1 MIAYTATGQRTG
13 LSTPRRH
20 RGRRVRGEGPEVN
33 FGKIQARGQFLRGWG
48 TGEAALVLH
57 ARPAGAVLDGPLMK
71 GREGYTATLLSSTAG
86 DPNFA
91 RGRAPIRPLVTPSPS
106 SRPRTRNATLRPM
119 TAPHTGTSPL
129 VSVDP
134 ATGDAVG
141 SLPTTSIDAIPR
153 LVFQAREAQR
163 GWGALTHA
171 QRAEV
176 LRPAAARLKSEAK
189 RLGELASREMGKP
202 VAEAIGEAN
211 YCADSCSGELDEIVA
226 ALADVVR
233 EDKNASSI
241 LRHAPLGVCAAITPW
256 NFPILMPHQSVLPAL
271 VAGNSVLLKPSE
283 ETTLVACEYAKI
295 LNEFLPTGVL
305 TPVFGDG
312 AQGRALVLADVNLI
326 VFTGSRE
333 TGKRI
338 LADAGP
344 GLKRV
349 ILELGGKDP
358 LVVLD
363 DADLELAA
371 AFAVRNS
378 FRNAGQVCVS
388 TERIYVDAQIRE
400 EFLRKMVARTN
411 ALKQGDPREPGV
423 NVGPMVNARQKAK
436 VVAQIDAAVA
446 AGATL
451 VVGGEPRDGNFVAPT
466 ILADV
471 DHSMEVMR
479 EETFG
484 PVACVQAFTTVDE
497 AVRLANDT
505 PFGLGAAV
513 FGRDVA
519 RASDVAA
526 RIEAGMVGINQ
537 GCGGAD
543 GCPWV
548 GAKES
553 GYGFHSGPEG
563 HRQFAQV
570 RVITAAKRG
579 A

>member
-1 MIAYTATGQRTG
+1 MSNAASTTDRLESIDPFNGQ
-13 LSTPRRH
+13 
-20 RGRRVRGEGPEVN
+20 V
-33 FGKIQARGQFLRGWG
+33 
-48 TGEAALVLH
+48 
-57 ARPAGAVLDGPLMK
+57 
-71 GREGYTATLLSSTAG
+71 
-86 DPNFA
+86 
-91 RGRAPIRPLVTPSPS
+91 
-106 SRPRTRNATLRPM
+106 
-119 TAPHTGTSPL
+119 
-129 VSVDP
+129 
-134 ATGDAVG
+134 VG
-141 SLPTTSIDAIPR
+141 SLDRTPTDLIPK
-153 LVFQAREAQR
+153 LVFAAHQAQR
-163 GWGALTHA
+163 GWGALSHA

-176 LRPAAARLKSEAK
+176 LRPAAARLKAEAK
-189 RLGELASREMGKP
+189 RLGEIASREMGKP
-202 VAEAIGEAN
+202 LPEAIGEAN
-211 YCADSCSGELDEIVA
+211 FCADGFAGELDEIVA
-226 ALADVVR
+226 ALSDITR
-233 EDKNASSI
+233 EDKRVVST

-271 VAGNSVLLKPSE
+271 VAGNAVLLKPSE
-283 ETTLVACEYAKI
+283 ETPLVACEYARI
-295 LNEFLPTGVL
+295 LNEFLPAGVL

-363 DADLELAA
+363 DADLDAAA

-388 TERIYVDAQIRE
+388 TERIYVDAAIRD
-400 EFLRKMVARTN
+400 EFLRKMREKTL
-411 ALKQGDPREPGV
+411 ALKQGDPRSEGV

-436 VVAQIDAAVA
+436 VLSQIDQAIS
-446 AGATL
+446 AGATVL
-451 VVGGEPRDGNFVAPT
+451 AGGEPREGNFVAPT
-466 ILADV
+466 ILADCTHAM
-471 DHSMEVMR
+471 DIMR

-484 PVACVQAFTTVDE
+484 PVACVQSFRTVDE
-497 AVRLANDT
+497 AIRLANDSL
-505 PFGLGAAV
+505 FGLGAAV

-519 RASDVAA
+519 RAGDVAS
-526 RIEAGMVGINQ
+526 RIDAGMVGINQ

-570 RVITAAKRG
+570 RVLSRAK
-579 A
+579 

>member
-1 MIAYTATGQRTG
+1 M
-13 LSTPRRH
+13 
-20 RGRRVRGEGPEVN
+20 
-33 FGKIQARGQFLRGWG
+33 
-48 TGEAALVLH
+48 
-57 ARPAGAVLDGPLMK
+57 
-71 GREGYTATLLSSTAG
+71 
-86 DPNFA
+86 
-91 RGRAPIRPLVTPSPS
+91 
-106 SRPRTRNATLRPM
+106 
-119 TAPHTGTSPL
+119 
-129 VSVDP
+129 DP
-134 ATGDAVG
+134 ANGDVVG
-141 SLPTTSIDAIPR
+141 SVELTAIDAIPR

-163 GWGALTHA
+163 GWGALTHQ
-171 QRAEV
+171 QRADV
-176 LRPAAARLKSEAK
+176 LRPAAARLKEEAR
-189 RLGELASREMGKP
+189 RLGDLASREMGKP
-202 VAEAIGEAN
+202 LAEAIGEAK
-211 YCADSCSGELDEIVA
+211 YCADGFEEELDGIVT
-226 ALADVVR
+226 ALTDVVR
-233 EDKNASSI
+233 EDKRVHSV
-241 LRHAPLGVCAAITPW
+241 LRHAALGVCAAITPW

-271 VAGNSVLLKPSE
+271 VAGNTVLLKPSE
-283 ETTLVACEYAKI
+283 ETTLVACEYARI
-295 LNEFLPTGVL
+295 LNEFLPAGVL

-312 AQGRALVLADVNLI
+312 RQGRALVLADINLV

-363 DADLELAA
+363 DADLDLAA

-388 TERIYVDAQIRE
+388 TERIYVDASIRE
-400 EFLRKMVARTN
+400 EFLRKMVERTA
-411 ALKQGDPREPGV
+411 ALRQGDPRGEGTT
-423 NVGPMVNARQKAK
+423 VGPMVNARQKAK
-436 VVAQIDAAVA
+436 VVAQIDAAIA

-451 VVGGEPRDGNFVAPT
+451 LIGGEPREGNFVAPT

-471 DHSMEVMR
+471 DHAMEIMR

-484 PVACVQAFTTVDE
+484 PVACVQGFTTLDE

-513 FGRDVA
+513 FGRDEA
-519 RASDVAA
+519 RAHTVAG
-526 RIEAGMVGINQ
+526 RIDAGMVGVNQ

-570 RVITAAKRG
+570 RVISRLK
-579 A
+579 

>member
-1 MIAYTATGQRTG
+1 MTH
-13 LSTPRRH
+13 S
-20 RGRRVRGEGPEVN
+20 
-33 FGKIQARGQFLRGWG
+33 
-48 TGEAALVLH
+48 
-57 ARPAGAVLDGPLMK
+57 
-71 GREGYTATLLSSTAG
+71 
-86 DPNFA
+86 
-91 RGRAPIRPLVTPSPS
+91 APVTPQLASI
-106 SRPRTRNATLRPM
+106 
-119 TAPHTGTSPL
+119 
-129 VSVDP
+129 DP
-134 ATGDAVG
+134 ATGEVVG
-141 SLPTTSIDAIPR
+141 TVPVTPVESIPR

-171 QRAEV
+171 QRADI
-176 LRPAAARLKSEAK
+176 LRPAAARLKAEAR

-202 VAEAIGEAN
+202 LPEAVGEAN
-211 YCADSCSGELDEIVA
+211 YCADDFASELDGIVA
-226 ALADVVR
+226 ALADVTR
-233 EDKNASSI
+233 EDARVTSI

-271 VAGNSVLLKPSE
+271 VAGNAVLLKPSE
-283 ETTLVACEYAKI
+283 ETTLVALEYARI
-295 LNEFLPTGVL
+295 LNEFLPAGVL

-312 AQGRALVLADVNLI
+312 VQGRALVLADVNLI

-338 LADAGP
+338 LGDAGP

-363 DADLELAA
+363 DADLDQAA

-388 TERIYVDAQIRE
+388 TERIYVDARIRE
-400 EFLRKMVARTN
+400 DFLRKMVERTG
-411 ALKQGDPREPGV
+411 ALRQGDPRGEGV

-436 VVAQIDAAVA
+436 VVAQIDQAIA
-446 AGATL
+446 AGATVL
-451 VVGGEPRDGNFVAPT
+451 AGGEPREGNFVAPT

-471 DHSMEVMR
+471 DHTMEIMR

-484 PVACVQAFTTVDE
+484 PVACVQTFASIDE

-519 RASDVAA
+519 RAGEVAE
-526 RIEAGMVGINQ
+526 RIHAGMVGINQ

-548 GAKES
+548 GVKES

-570 RVITAAKRG
+570 RVISRLKSVQTT
-579 A
+579 

>member
-1 MIAYTATGQRTG
+1 MA
-13 LSTPRRH
+13 S
-20 RGRRVRGEGPEVN
+20 
-33 FGKIQARGQFLRGWG
+33 
-48 TGEAALVLH
+48 AA
-57 ARPAGAVLDGPLMK
+57 
-71 GREGYTATLLSSTAG
+71 
-86 DPNFA
+86 
-91 RGRAPIRPLVTPSPS
+91 
-106 SRPRTRNATLRPM
+106 
-119 TAPHTGTSPL
+119 TAPTDPTSL
-129 VSVDP
+129 VSIDP
-134 ATGDAVG
+134 ATGEAVG
-141 SLPTTSIDAIPR
+141 SVPTTPVESVPR
-153 LVFQAREAQR
+153 LVFAAQQAQR

-176 LRPAAARLKSEAK
+176 LRPAAARLKAEAR
-189 RLGELASREMGKP
+189 RLGEIASREMGKP
-202 VAEAIGEAN
+202 LPEAVGEAN
-211 YCADSCSGELDEIVA
+211 YCADAFAGELDEIVA

-233 EDKNASSI
+233 EDARVTSI

-271 VAGNSVLLKPSE
+271 VAGNAVVLKPSE
-283 ETTLVACEYAKI
+283 ETPLVACEYARI
-295 LNEFLPTGVL
+295 LNEFLPPGVL

-312 AQGRALVLADVNLI
+312 AQGRALVLSDVQLV

-338 LADAGP
+338 LGDAGP

-363 DADLELAA
+363 DADLDAAA

-388 TERIYVDAQIRE
+388 TERIYVASGVRD
-400 EFLRKMVARTN
+400 EFLRKMRERTL
-411 ALKQGDPREPGV
+411 ALRQGDPRGEGV
-423 NVGPMVNARQKAK
+423 NVGPMVNGRQKAK
-436 VVAQIDAAVA
+436 VLSQIDDALAR
-446 AGATL
+446 GATL
-451 VVGGEPRDGNFVAPT
+451 VCGGEAREGNFVAPT
-466 ILADV
+466 ILADCT
-471 DHSMEVMR
+471 HAMEIMR

-484 PVACVQAFTTVDE
+484 PVACVQVFETADQ

-519 RASDVAA
+519 RAGEVAA

-548 GAKES
+548 GVKES

-570 RVITAAKRG
+570 RVISRAK
-579 A
+579 

>member
-1 MIAYTATGQRTG
+1 MSHSAPAT
-13 LSTPRRH
+13 P
-20 RGRRVRGEGPEVN
+20 
-33 FGKIQARGQFLRGWG
+33 
-48 TGEAALVLH
+48 
-57 ARPAGAVLDGPLMK
+57 
-71 GREGYTATLLSSTAG
+71 LLSS
-86 DPNFA
+86 
-91 RGRAPIRPLVTPSPS
+91 I
-106 SRPRTRNATLRPM
+106 
-119 TAPHTGTSPL
+119 
-129 VSVDP
+129 DP
-134 ATGDAVG
+134 ATGEVVG
-141 SLPTTSIDAIPR
+141 SVPGTAVESVAR

-171 QRAEV
+171 QRADI
-176 LRPAAARLKSEAK
+176 LRPAAARLKAEAR

-202 VAEAIGEAN
+202 LPEAVGEAN
-211 YCADSCSGELDEIVA
+211 YCADGFAAELDGIVA

-233 EDKNASSI
+233 EDARVTSI

-271 VAGNSVLLKPSE
+271 VAGNAVLLKPSE
-283 ETTLVACEYAKI
+283 ETTLVALEYARI
-295 LNEFLPTGVL
+295 LNEVLPAGVL

-312 AQGRALVLADVNLI
+312 VQGRALVLADVNLI

-338 LADAGP
+338 LGDAGP

-363 DADLELAA
+363 DADLDAAA

-388 TERIYVDAQIRE
+388 TERIYVDARIQQ
-400 EFLRKMVARTN
+400 EFLRKMVERTG
-411 ALKQGDPREPGV
+411 ALRQGDPRGEGV
-423 NVGPMVNARQKAK
+423 NLGPMVNARQKAK
-436 VVAQIDAAVA
+436 VVAQIDQAIA
-446 AGATL
+446 AGATVL
-451 VVGGEPRDGNFVAPT
+451 AGGEPREGNFVAPT

-471 DHSMEVMR
+471 DHAMEIMR

-484 PVACVQAFTTVDE
+484 PVACVQAFSTVDE

-519 RASDVAA
+519 RAGEVAE
-526 RIEAGMVGINQ
+526 RIHAGMVGINQ

-548 GAKES
+548 GVKES

-570 RVITAAKRG
+570 RVISRLK
-579 A
+579 

>member
-1 MIAYTATGQRTG
+1 M
-13 LSTPRRH
+13 
-20 RGRRVRGEGPEVN
+20 
-33 FGKIQARGQFLRGWG
+33 
-48 TGEAALVLH
+48 
-57 ARPAGAVLDGPLMK
+57 
-71 GREGYTATLLSSTAG
+71 
-86 DPNFA
+86 
-91 RGRAPIRPLVTPSPS
+91 
-106 SRPRTRNATLRPM
+106 
-119 TAPHTGTSPL
+119 
-129 VSVDP
+129 DP
-134 ATGDAVG
+134 ANGEVVG
-141 SLPTTSIDAIPR
+141 SVELTAIDAIPR
-153 LVFQAREAQR
+153 LVFQARQAQR
-163 GWGALTHA
+163 GWGALTHQ
-171 QRAEV
+171 QRADV
-176 LRPAAARLKSEAK
+176 LRPAAARLKEEAR
-189 RLGELASREMGKP
+189 RLGDLASREMGKP
-202 VAEAIGEAN
+202 LAEAIGEAK
-211 YCADSCSGELDEIVA
+211 YCADGFEEELDGIVT
-226 ALADVVR
+226 ALTDVVR
-233 EDKNASSI
+233 EDKRVHSV
-241 LRHAPLGVCAAITPW
+241 LRHAALGVCAAITPW

-271 VAGNSVLLKPSE
+271 VAGNTVLLKPSE
-283 ETTLVACEYAKI
+283 ETTLVACEYARI
-295 LNEFLPTGVL
+295 LNEFLPAGVL

-312 AQGRALVLADVNLI
+312 RQGRALVLADINLV

-363 DADLELAA
+363 DADLDLAA

-388 TERIYVDAQIRE
+388 TERIYVDASIRE
-400 EFLRKMVARTN
+400 EFLRKMVERTA
-411 ALKQGDPREPGV
+411 ALRQGDPRGEGTT
-423 NVGPMVNARQKAK
+423 VGPMVNARQKAK

-451 VVGGEPRDGNFVAPT
+451 LIGGEPREGNFVAPT

-471 DHSMEVMR
+471 DHAMEIMR

-484 PVACVQAFTTVDE
+484 PVACVQGFTTLDE

-513 FGRDVA
+513 FGRDEA
-519 RASDVAA
+519 RAHTVAG
-526 RIEAGMVGINQ
+526 RIDAGMVGVNQ

-570 RVITAAKRG
+570 RVISRLK
-579 A
+579 

>member
-1 MIAYTATGQRTG
+1 MTH
-13 LSTPRRH
+13 S
-20 RGRRVRGEGPEVN
+20 
-33 FGKIQARGQFLRGWG
+33 
-48 TGEAALVLH
+48 
-57 ARPAGAVLDGPLMK
+57 
-71 GREGYTATLLSSTAG
+71 
-86 DPNFA
+86 
-91 RGRAPIRPLVTPSPS
+91 APVTPQLASI
-106 SRPRTRNATLRPM
+106 
-119 TAPHTGTSPL
+119 
-129 VSVDP
+129 DP
-134 ATGDAVG
+134 ATGEVVG
-141 SLPTTSIDAIPR
+141 TVPVTPVESIPR

-171 QRAEV
+171 QRADV
-176 LRPAAARLKSEAK
+176 LRPAAARLKAEAR

-202 VAEAIGEAN
+202 LPEAVGEAN
-211 YCADSCSGELDEIVA
+211 YCADDFASELDGIVA
-226 ALADVVR
+226 ALADITR
-233 EDKNASSI
+233 EDTRVTSI

-271 VAGNSVLLKPSE
+271 VAGNAVLLKPSE
-283 ETTLVACEYAKI
+283 ETTLVALEYARI
-295 LNEFLPTGVL
+295 LNEFLPAGVL

-312 AQGRALVLADVNLI
+312 VQGRALVLADVNLI

-338 LADAGP
+338 LGDAGP

-363 DADLELAA
+363 DADLDQAA

-388 TERIYVDAQIRE
+388 TERIYVDARIRE
-400 EFLRKMVARTN
+400 DFLRKMVERTG
-411 ALKQGDPREPGV
+411 ALRQGDPRGEGV

-436 VVAQIDAAVA
+436 VVAQIDQAIA
-446 AGATL
+446 AGATVL
-451 VVGGEPRDGNFVAPT
+451 AGGEPREGNFVAPT

-471 DHSMEVMR
+471 DHTMEIMR

-484 PVACVQAFTTVDE
+484 PVACVQTFASIDE

-519 RASDVAA
+519 RAGEVAE
-526 RIEAGMVGINQ
+526 RIHAGMVGINQ

-548 GAKES
+548 GVKES

-570 RVITAAKRG
+570 RVISRLKSVQTT
-579 A
+579 

>member
-1 MIAYTATGQRTG
+1 MQH
-13 LSTPRRH
+13 RR
-20 RGRRVRGEGPEVN
+20 
-33 FGKIQARGQFLRGWG
+33 AD
-48 TGEAALVLH
+48 
-57 ARPAGAVLDGPLMK
+57 PAQ
-71 GREGYTATLLSSTAG
+71 
-86 DPNFA
+86 
-91 RGRAPIRPLVTPSPS
+91 
-106 SRPRTRNATLRPM
+106 
-119 TAPHTGTSPL
+119 L
-129 VSVDP
+129 VSIDP
-134 ATGDAVG
+134 ATSEPVG
-141 SLPTTSIDAIPR
+141 EVPLTPVDSIAR

-202 VAEAIGEAN
+202 LPEAVGEAN
-211 YCADSCSGELDEIVA
+211 YCADGFAGELDEIVA
-226 ALADVVR
+226 ALADIVR
-233 EDKNASSI
+233 EDKSLASVI
-241 LRHAPLGVCAAITPW
+241 RHAPLGVCAAITPW

-283 ETTLVACEYAKI
+283 ETSLVACEYARI
-295 LNEFLPTGVL
+295 LNEFLPPGVL

-312 AQGRALVLADVNLI
+312 TQGRALVLADVNLV

-363 DADLELAA
+363 DADLDAAA

-388 TERIYVDAQIRE
+388 TERIYVDARIRE
-400 EFLRKMVARTN
+400 DFLRKMLERTA
-411 ALKQGDPREPGV
+411 ALRQGDPRAAGV
-423 NVGPMVNARQKAK
+423 NLGPMVNARQKAK

-451 VVGGEPRDGNFVAPT
+451 LAGGEPREGNFVAPT

-471 DHSMEVMR
+471 DHTMEIMR

-484 PVACVQAFTTVDE
+484 PVACVQSFATVDE

-513 FGRDVA
+513 FGRDLS
-519 RASDVAA
+519 RATEVAA
-526 RIEAGMVGINQ
+526 RIDAGMVGINQ

-570 RVITAAKRG
+570 RVLSRPKQG
-579 A
+579 

>member
-1 MIAYTATGQRTG
+1 MP
-13 LSTPRRH
+13 S
-20 RGRRVRGEGPEVN
+20 V
-33 FGKIQARGQFLRGWG
+33 G
-48 TGEAALVLH
+48 TQ
-57 ARPAGAVLDGPLMK
+57 
-71 GREGYTATLLSSTAG
+71 SS
-86 DPNFA
+86 
-91 RGRAPIRPLVTPSPS
+91 APS
-106 SRPRTRNATLRPM
+106 N
-119 TAPHTGTSPL
+119 L
-129 VSVDP
+129 VSYDP
-134 ATGDAVG
+134 ATGAEVG
-141 SLPTTSIDAIPR
+141 RVEVTPIDAIPR
-153 LVFQAREAQR
+153 LVFAAHQAQR

-176 LRPAAARLKSEAK
+176 LRPAAARLKAEAR
-189 RLGELASREMGKP
+189 RLGDLASREMGKP
-202 VAEAIGEAN
+202 LPEAVGEAN
-211 YCADSCSGELDEIVA
+211 YCADGFAAELEEIVA
-226 ALADVVR
+226 ALADVLR
-233 EDKNASSI
+233 EDKRVTSV

-283 ETTLVACEYAKI
+283 ETTLVACEYARI
-295 LNEFLPTGVL
+295 LNEFLPPGVL

-363 DADLELAA
+363 DADLDAAA

-388 TERIYVDAQIRE
+388 TERIYVDARIRGD
-400 EFLRKMVARTN
+400 FLAKLVEKTR
-411 ALKQGDPREPGV
+411 ALKQGDPRGEGV

-436 VVAQIDAAVA
+436 VLAQIEQAVA
-446 AGATL
+446 AGAEVL
-451 VVGGEPRDGNFVAPT
+451 AGGGAGEGNFVQPT
-466 ILADV
+466 ILAGL
-471 DHSMEVMR
+471 DHRMEIMR

-484 PVACVQAFTTVDE
+484 PVACVQAFATVDE

-519 RASDVAA
+519 RAGEVAA

-570 RVITAAKRG
+570 RVISRPK
-579 A
+579 

>member
-1 MIAYTATGQRTG
+1 MASATT
-13 LSTPRRH
+13 
-20 RGRRVRGEGPEVN
+20 
-33 FGKIQARGQFLRGWG
+33 
-48 TGEAALVLH
+48 
-57 ARPAGAVLDGPLMK
+57 
-71 GREGYTATLLSSTAG
+71 
-86 DPNFA
+86 DP
-91 RGRAPIRPLVTPSPS
+91 
-106 SRPRTRNATLRPM
+106 
-119 TAPHTGTSPL
+119 TSL
-129 VSVDP
+129 ISIDP
-134 ATGDAVG
+134 ATGEAVG
-141 SLPTTSIDAIPR
+141 SVPRTPIDSIPR
-153 LVFQAREAQR
+153 LVFAAQQAQR

-176 LRPAAARLKSEAK
+176 LRPAAARLKAEAK
-189 RLGELASREMGKP
+189 RLGEIASREMGKP
-202 VAEAIGEAN
+202 LPEAVGEAN
-211 YCADSCSGELDEIVA
+211 YCADSFAGELDEIVA

-233 EDKNASSI
+233 EDARVTSI

-256 NFPILMPHQSVLPAL
+256 NFPVLMAHQSVLPAL

-283 ETTLVACEYAKI
+283 ETPLVACEYARI
-295 LNEFLPTGVL
+295 LNEFLPPGVL

-312 AQGRALVLADVNLI
+312 AQGRALVLSDVQLI

-338 LADAGP
+338 LGDAGP

-363 DADLELAA
+363 DADLDAAA

-388 TERIYVDAQIRE
+388 TERIYVDAAVRD
-400 EFLRKMVARTN
+400 EFLRKMRERTL
-411 ALKQGDPREPGV
+411 ALRQGDPRAEGV
-423 NVGPMVNARQKAK
+423 NIGPMVNARQKSK
-436 VVAQIDAAVA
+436 VLAQIDDALAR
-446 AGATL
+446 GATL
-451 VVGGEPRDGNFVAPT
+451 VAGGEARDGNFVAPT
-466 ILADV
+466 ILADCT
-471 DHSMEVMR
+471 HAMEIMR

-484 PVACVQAFTTVDE
+484 PVACVQSFETTDQ
-497 AVRLANDT
+497 AIRLANDT

-519 RASDVAA
+519 RAGEVAA

-548 GAKES
+548 GVKES

-570 RVITAAKRG
+570 RVISRAK
-579 A
+579 

>member
-1 MIAYTATGQRTG
+1 MSHSAPATPQ
-13 LSTPRRH
+13 LAS
-20 RGRRVRGEGPEVN
+20 
-33 FGKIQARGQFLRGWG
+33 I
-48 TGEAALVLH
+48 
-57 ARPAGAVLDGPLMK
+57 
-71 GREGYTATLLSSTAG
+71 
-86 DPNFA
+86 
-91 RGRAPIRPLVTPSPS
+91 
-106 SRPRTRNATLRPM
+106 
-119 TAPHTGTSPL
+119 
-129 VSVDP
+129 DP
-134 ATGDAVG
+134 ATGEVVG
-141 SLPTTSIDAIPR
+141 TVPVTPVESIPR

-171 QRAEV
+171 QRADV
-176 LRPAAARLKSEAK
+176 LRPAAARLKAEAR

-202 VAEAIGEAN
+202 LPEAVGEAN
-211 YCADSCSGELDEIVA
+211 YCADGFAAELDGIVA
-226 ALADVVR
+226 ALADITR
-233 EDKNASSI
+233 EDARVTSI

-271 VAGNSVLLKPSE
+271 VAGNAVLLKPSE
-283 ETTLVACEYAKI
+283 ETTLVALEYARI
-295 LNEFLPTGVL
+295 LNEFLPAGVL

-312 AQGRALVLADVNLI
+312 VQGRALVLADVNLI

-338 LADAGP
+338 LGDAGP

-363 DADLELAA
+363 DADLDQAA

-388 TERIYVDAQIRE
+388 TERIYVDARIRE
-400 EFLRKMVARTN
+400 DFLRKMVERTG
-411 ALKQGDPREPGV
+411 ALRQGDPRGEGV
-423 NVGPMVNARQKAK
+423 NVGPMVNVRQKAK
-436 VVAQIDAAVA
+436 VVAQIDQAIAS
-446 AGATL
+446 GATVL
-451 VVGGEPRDGNFVAPT
+451 AGGEPREGNFVAPT

-471 DHSMEVMR
+471 DHTMEIMR

-484 PVACVQAFTTVDE
+484 PVACVQTFASIDE

-519 RASDVAA
+519 RAGEVAE
-526 RIEAGMVGINQ
+526 RIHAGMVGINQ

-548 GAKES
+548 GVKES

-570 RVITAAKRG
+570 RVISRLKSAQPA
-579 A
+579 

>member
-1 MIAYTATGQRTG
+1 MQQRTDG
-13 LSTPRRH
+13 
-20 RGRRVRGEGPEVN
+20 
-33 FGKIQARGQFLRGWG
+33 GQ
-48 TGEAALVLH
+48 
-57 ARPAGAVLDGPLMK
+57 
-71 GREGYTATLLSSTAG
+71 
-86 DPNFA
+86 
-91 RGRAPIRPLVTPSPS
+91 
-106 SRPRTRNATLRPM
+106 
-119 TAPHTGTSPL
+119 L
-129 VSVDP
+129 VSINP
-134 ATGDAVG
+134 ADGSAVG
-141 SLPTTSIDAIPR
+141 SVPITPVDGIPR

-163 GWGALTHA
+163 GWGALTLA
-171 QRAEV
+171 QRADV
-176 LRPAAARLKSEAK
+176 LRPMAARLKAEAK
-189 RLGELASREMGKP
+189 RLGELASLEMGKP
-202 VAEAIGEAN
+202 LAEAVGEAT
-211 YCADSCSGELDEIVA
+211 YCGDGFAAELDEIVA

-233 EDKNASSI
+233 EDARATSI
-241 LRHAPLGVCAAITPW
+241 LRHAPYGVCAAITPW
-256 NFPILMPHQSVLPAL
+256 NFPILMLQQSVLPAL
-271 VAGNSVLLKPSE
+271 VAGNTVLLKPSE
-283 ETTLVACEYAKI
+283 ETSLVACEYAKI
-295 LNEFLPTGVL
+295 LNECLPPGVL

-363 DADLELAA
+363 DADLDLAA
-371 AFAVRNS
+371 SFAVRNS

-388 TERIYVDAQIRE
+388 TERIYVDARIRE
-400 EFLRKMVARTN
+400 EFLRKMLERTA
-411 ALKQGDPREPGV
+411 ALKQGDPREAGV
-423 NVGPMVNARQKAK
+423 NLGPMVSARQKAK

-451 VVGGEPRDGNFVAPT
+451 VAGGEPRAGNFVAPT

-471 DHSMEVMR
+471 DHSMEIMR

-484 PVACVQAFTTVDE
+484 PVACVQAFETVDQ

-519 RASDVAA
+519 RASEVAA
-526 RIEAGMVGINQ
+526 RIDAGMVGVNQ
-537 GCGGAD
+537 GCGGVD

-553 GYGFHSGPEG
+553 GVGFHSGPEG
-563 HRQFAQV
+563 HRQFAQI
-570 RVITAAKRG
+570 RVITAPKQRA
-579 A
+579 

>member
-1 MIAYTATGQRTG
+1 MTQ
-13 LSTPRRH
+13 
-20 RGRRVRGEGPEVN
+20 
-33 FGKIQARGQFLRGWG
+33 
-48 TGEAALVLH
+48 H
-57 ARPAGAVLDGPLMK
+57 A
-71 GREGYTATLLSSTAG
+71 
-86 DPNFA
+86 
-91 RGRAPIRPLVTPSPS
+91 
-106 SRPRTRNATLRPM
+106 SRPEQ
-119 TAPHTGTSPL
+119 L
-129 VSVDP
+129 VSIDP
-134 ATGDAVG
+134 ANGEVVG
-141 SLPTTSIDAIPR
+141 SVARTPIEAVPR
-153 LVFQAREAQR
+153 LVFQAHEAQR

-171 QRAEV
+171 QRADV
-176 LRPAAARLKSEAK
+176 LRPAAARLKAEAR

-202 VAEAIGEAN
+202 LPEAIGEAN
-211 YCADSCSGELDEIVA
+211 YCADGFAGELDEIVA
-226 ALADVVR
+226 ALADIVR
-233 EDKNASSI
+233 EDKRVTSI
-241 LRHAPLGVCAAITPW
+241 LRHTPLGVCAAITPW
-256 NFPILMPHQSVLPAL
+256 NFPLLMPHQSVLPAL
-271 VAGNSVLLKPSE
+271 VAGNAVLLKPSE

-295 LNEFLPTGVL
+295 LNEFLPAGVL

-312 AQGRALVLADVNLI
+312 REGRALVLADVNLI

-338 LADAGP
+338 MADAGP

-363 DADLELAA
+363 DADLDLAA

-388 TERIYVDAQIRE
+388 TERIYVDAGVRDD
-400 EFLRKMVARTN
+400 FLRKMLEKTR
-411 ALKQGDPREPGV
+411 ALKQGDPRGEGV
-423 NVGPMVNARQKAK
+423 NVGPMVNARQKSK
-436 VVAQIDAAVA
+436 VVAQIDAAIA
-446 AGATL
+446 AGATVL
-451 VVGGEPRDGNFVAPT
+451 AGGEPREGNFVSPT
-466 ILADV
+466 ILTDV
-471 DHSMEVMR
+471 DHRMEIMR

-484 PVACVQAFTTVDE
+484 PVACVQAFASVDE

-519 RASDVAA
+519 RAGEVAE
-526 RIEAGMVGINQ
+526 RIHAGMVGINQ

-548 GAKES
+548 GVKES

-570 RVITAAKRG
+570 RVISRLK
-579 A
+579 

>member
-1 MIAYTATGQRTG
+1 MAIPPG
-13 LSTPRRH
+13 TPH
-20 RGRRVRGEGPEVN
+20 ELAS
-33 FGKIQARGQFLRGWG
+33 I
-48 TGEAALVLH
+48 
-57 ARPAGAVLDGPLMK
+57 
-71 GREGYTATLLSSTAG
+71 
-86 DPNFA
+86 
-91 RGRAPIRPLVTPSPS
+91 
-106 SRPRTRNATLRPM
+106 
-119 TAPHTGTSPL
+119 
-129 VSVDP
+129 DP
-134 ATGDAVG
+134 ATGEEVG
-141 SLPTTSIDAIPR
+141 RVALTPIEAIPR
-153 LVFQAREAQR
+153 LVFAAHQAQR
-163 GWGALTHA
+163 GWGALTHV
-171 QRAEV
+171 QRADV
-176 LRPAAARLKSEAK
+176 LRPAAARLKAEAR
-189 RLGELASREMGKP
+189 RLGEIASREMGKP
-202 VAEAIGEAN
+202 LPEAVGEAN
-211 YCADSCSGELDEIVA
+211 YCADGFACELDEIVA
-226 ALADVVR
+226 ALADIPR
-233 EDKNASSI
+233 EDKRVVST

-271 VAGNSVLLKPSE
+271 VAGNAVLLKPSE
-283 ETTLVACEYAKI
+283 ETPLVAREYARI
-295 LNEFLPTGVL
+295 LNEFLPPGVL

-312 AQGRALVLADVNLI
+312 AQGRALVLSDVNLI

-363 DADLELAA
+363 DADLDAAA

-388 TERIYVDAQIRE
+388 TERIYVDARIRE
-400 EFLRKMVARTN
+400 DFLRKMRERTL
-411 ALKQGDPREPGV
+411 ALKQGDPRAEGV
-423 NVGPMVNARQKAK
+423 NVGPMVNPRQKAK
-436 VVAQIDAAVA
+436 VLAQIDQAVA
-446 AGATL
+446 AGATVL
-451 VVGGEPRDGNFVAPT
+451 AGGEPREGNFVAPT
-466 ILADV
+466 ILADCTHAM
-471 DHSMEVMR
+471 DIMR

-484 PVACVQAFTTVDE
+484 PVACVQEFRTVDE

-513 FGRDVA
+513 FGRDVT
-519 RASDVAA
+519 RAGEVAA
-526 RIEAGMVGINQ
+526 RIDAGMVGINQ

-570 RVITAAKRG
+570 RVISRVK
-579 A
+579 

>member
-1 MIAYTATGQRTG
+1 
-13 LSTPRRH
+13 
-20 RGRRVRGEGPEVN
+20 
-33 FGKIQARGQFLRGWG
+33 
-48 TGEAALVLH
+48 
-57 ARPAGAVLDGPLMK
+57 
-71 GREGYTATLLSSTAG
+71 
-86 DPNFA
+86 
-91 RGRAPIRPLVTPSPS
+91 
-106 SRPRTRNATLRPM
+106 
-119 TAPHTGTSPL
+119 
-129 VSVDP
+129 
-134 ATGDAVG
+134 
-141 SLPTTSIDAIPR
+141 
-153 LVFQAREAQR
+153 
-163 GWGALTHA
+163 
-171 QRAEV
+171 
-176 LRPAAARLKSEAK
+176 
-189 RLGELASREMGKP
+189 
-202 VAEAIGEAN
+202 
-211 YCADSCSGELDEIVA
+211 
-226 ALADVVR
+226 
-233 EDKNASSI
+233 
-241 LRHAPLGVCAAITPW
+241 
-256 NFPILMPHQSVLPAL
+256 VLPAL

-283 ETTLVACEYAKI
+283 ETTLVACEYARI
-295 LNEFLPTGVL
+295 LNEFLPPGVL

-363 DADLELAA
+363 DADLDAAA

-388 TERIYVDAQIRE
+388 TERIYVDARIRGD
-400 EFLRKMVARTN
+400 FLAKLVEKTR
-411 ALKQGDPREPGV
+411 ALKQGDPRGEGV

-436 VVAQIDAAVA
+436 VLAQIEQAVA
-446 AGATL
+446 AGAEVL
-451 VVGGEPRDGNFVAPT
+451 AGGGAGEGNFVQPT
-466 ILADV
+466 ILAGL
-471 DHSMEVMR
+471 DHRMEIMR

-484 PVACVQAFTTVDE
+484 PVACVQAFATVDE

-519 RASDVAA
+519 RAGEVAA

-570 RVITAAKRG
+570 RVISRPK
-579 A
+579 

>member
-1 MIAYTATGQRTG
+1 MSHSAPATPQ
-13 LSTPRRH
+13 LAS
-20 RGRRVRGEGPEVN
+20 
-33 FGKIQARGQFLRGWG
+33 I
-48 TGEAALVLH
+48 
-57 ARPAGAVLDGPLMK
+57 
-71 GREGYTATLLSSTAG
+71 
-86 DPNFA
+86 
-91 RGRAPIRPLVTPSPS
+91 
-106 SRPRTRNATLRPM
+106 
-119 TAPHTGTSPL
+119 
-129 VSVDP
+129 DP
-134 ATGDAVG
+134 ATGEVVG
-141 SLPTTSIDAIPR
+141 TVPVTPVESIPR

-171 QRAEV
+171 QRADV
-176 LRPAAARLKSEAK
+176 LRPAAARLKAEAR

-202 VAEAIGEAN
+202 LPEAVGEAN
-211 YCADSCSGELDEIVA
+211 YCADGFAAELDGIVA
-226 ALADVVR
+226 ALADITR
-233 EDKNASSI
+233 EDARVTSI

-271 VAGNSVLLKPSE
+271 VAGNAVLLKPSE
-283 ETTLVACEYAKI
+283 ETTLVALEYARI
-295 LNEFLPTGVL
+295 LNEFLPAGVL

-312 AQGRALVLADVNLI
+312 VQGRALVLADVNLI

-338 LADAGP
+338 LGDAGP

-363 DADLELAA
+363 DADLDQAA

-388 TERIYVDAQIRE
+388 TERIYVDARIRE
-400 EFLRKMVARTN
+400 DFLRKMVERTG
-411 ALKQGDPREPGV
+411 ALRQGDPRGEGV

-436 VVAQIDAAVA
+436 VVAQIDQAIA
-446 AGATL
+446 AGATVL
-451 VVGGEPRDGNFVAPT
+451 AGGEPREGNFVAPT

-471 DHSMEVMR
+471 DHTMEIMR

-484 PVACVQAFTTVDE
+484 PVACVQTFASIDE

-519 RASDVAA
+519 RAGEVAE
-526 RIEAGMVGINQ
+526 RIHAGMVGINQ

-548 GAKES
+548 GVKES

-570 RVITAAKRG
+570 RVISRLKSVQTT
-579 A
+579 

>member
-1 MIAYTATGQRTG
+1 MTQ
-13 LSTPRRH
+13 H
-20 RGRRVRGEGPEVN
+20 
-33 FGKIQARGQFLRGWG
+33 
-48 TGEAALVLH
+48 AAS
-57 ARPAGAVLDGPLMK
+57 A
-71 GREGYTATLLSSTAG
+71 
-86 DPNFA
+86 PNQ
-91 RGRAPIRPLVTPSPS
+91 
-106 SRPRTRNATLRPM
+106 
-119 TAPHTGTSPL
+119 L
-129 VSVDP
+129 VSIDP

-141 SLPTTSIDAIPR
+141 SVPVTPVEAVPR
-153 LVFQAREAQR
+153 LVFAAQQAQR
-163 GWGALTHA
+163 GWGALSPA
-171 QRAEV
+171 QRADI
-176 LRPAAARLKSEAK
+176 LRPAAARLKSEAR

-202 VAEAIGEAN
+202 LPEAVGEAN
-211 YCADSCSGELDEIVA
+211 YCADGFAGELDEIVA
-226 ALADVVR
+226 ALADIVR
-233 EDKNASSI
+233 EDKRVTSI

-271 VAGNSVLLKPSE
+271 VAGNAVLLKPSE

-295 LNEFLPTGVL
+295 LNEVLPPGVL

-312 AQGRALVLADVNLI
+312 AQGRALVLADVDLI

-338 LADAGP
+338 MADAGP

-363 DADLELAA
+363 DADLEAAA

-388 TERIYVDAQIRE
+388 TERIYVDARVRD
-400 EFLRKMVARTN
+400 EFLRKMLEKTR
-411 ALKQGDPREPGV
+411 ALKQGDPRGEGV
-423 NVGPMVNARQKAK
+423 NLGPMVNARQKAK
-436 VVAQIDAAVA
+436 VLAQIDGAIA
-446 AGATL
+446 AGATVL
-451 VVGGEPRDGNFVAPT
+451 AGGEAREGNFVAPT
-466 ILADV
+466 ILSDCTHA
-471 DHSMEVMR
+471 MEIMR

-484 PVACVQAFTTVDE
+484 PVACVQAFASDDE

-513 FGRDVA
+513 FGRDLSRAGGVA
-519 RASDVAA
+519 E
-526 RIEAGMVGINQ
+526 RIHAGMVGINQ
-537 GCGGAD
+537 GCGGAE

-548 GAKES
+548 GVKES

-570 RVITAAKRG
+570 RVISRLK
-579 A
+579 

>member
-1 MIAYTATGQRTG
+1 MSHSAPAT
-13 LSTPRRH
+13 P
-20 RGRRVRGEGPEVN
+20 
-33 FGKIQARGQFLRGWG
+33 
-48 TGEAALVLH
+48 
-57 ARPAGAVLDGPLMK
+57 
-71 GREGYTATLLSSTAG
+71 LLSS
-86 DPNFA
+86 
-91 RGRAPIRPLVTPSPS
+91 I
-106 SRPRTRNATLRPM
+106 
-119 TAPHTGTSPL
+119 
-129 VSVDP
+129 DP
-134 ATGDAVG
+134 ATGEVVG
-141 SLPTTSIDAIPR
+141 SVPVTAVESIAR

-171 QRAEV
+171 QRAV
-176 LRPAAARLKSEAK
+176 ILRPAAARLKAEAR

-202 VAEAIGEAN
+202 LPGAVGEAN
-211 YCADSCSGELDEIVA
+211 YCADGFAAELDGIVA

-233 EDKNASSI
+233 EDARVTSI

-271 VAGNSVLLKPSE
+271 VAGNAVLLKPSE
-283 ETTLVACEYAKI
+283 ETTLVALEYARI
-295 LNEFLPTGVL
+295 LNEFLPAGVL

-312 AQGRALVLADVNLI
+312 VQGRALVLADVNLI

-338 LADAGP
+338 LGDAGP

-363 DADLELAA
+363 DADLDAAA

-388 TERIYVDAQIRE
+388 TERIYVDARIQQ
-400 EFLRKMVARTN
+400 EFLRKMVERTG
-411 ALKQGDPREPGV
+411 ALRQGDPRGEGV
-423 NVGPMVNARQKAK
+423 NLGPMVNARQKAK
-436 VVAQIDAAVA
+436 VVAQIDQAIA
-446 AGATL
+446 AGATVL
-451 VVGGEPRDGNFVAPT
+451 AGGEPREGNFVAPT

-471 DHSMEVMR
+471 DHAMEIMR

-484 PVACVQAFTTVDE
+484 PVACVQAFSTVDE

-519 RASDVAA
+519 RAGEVAE
-526 RIEAGMVGINQ
+526 RIHAGMVGINQ

-548 GAKES
+548 GVKES

-570 RVITAAKRG
+570 RVISRLK
-579 A
+579 

>member
-1 MIAYTATGQRTG
+1 M
-13 LSTPRRH
+13 
-20 RGRRVRGEGPEVN
+20 
-33 FGKIQARGQFLRGWG
+33 
-48 TGEAALVLH
+48 
-57 ARPAGAVLDGPLMK
+57 
-71 GREGYTATLLSSTAG
+71 
-86 DPNFA
+86 
-91 RGRAPIRPLVTPSPS
+91 
-106 SRPRTRNATLRPM
+106 
-119 TAPHTGTSPL
+119 
-129 VSVDP
+129 DP
-134 ATGDAVG
+134 ANGEVVG
-141 SLPTTSIDAIPR
+141 SVELTAIDAIPR

-163 GWGALTHA
+163 GWGALTHQ
-171 QRAEV
+171 QRADV
-176 LRPAAARLKSEAK
+176 LRPAAARLKEEAR
-189 RLGELASREMGKP
+189 RLGDLASREMGKP
-202 VAEAIGEAN
+202 LAEAIGEAK
-211 YCADSCSGELDEIVA
+211 YCADGFEEELDGIVT
-226 ALADVVR
+226 ALTDVVR
-233 EDKNASSI
+233 EDKRVHSV
-241 LRHAPLGVCAAITPW
+241 LRHAALGVCAAITPW

-271 VAGNSVLLKPSE
+271 VAGNTVLLKPSE
-283 ETTLVACEYAKI
+283 ETTLVACEYARI
-295 LNEFLPTGVL
+295 LNEFLPAGVL

-312 AQGRALVLADVNLI
+312 RQGRALVLADINLV

-363 DADLELAA
+363 DADLDLAA

-388 TERIYVDAQIRE
+388 TERIYVDASIRE
-400 EFLRKMVARTN
+400 EFLRKMVERTA
-411 ALKQGDPREPGV
+411 ALRQGDPRGEGTT
-423 NVGPMVNARQKAK
+423 VGPMVNARQKAK

-451 VVGGEPRDGNFVAPT
+451 LIGGEPREGNFVAPT

-471 DHSMEVMR
+471 DHAMEIMR

-484 PVACVQAFTTVDE
+484 PVACVQGFTTLDE

-513 FGRDVA
+513 FGRDEA
-519 RASDVAA
+519 RAHTVAG
-526 RIEAGMVGINQ
+526 RIDAGMVGVNQ

-553 GYGFHSGPEG
+553 GYGFPSGPEG

-570 RVITAAKRG
+570 RVISRLK
-579 A
+579 

>member
-1 MIAYTATGQRTG
+1 M
-13 LSTPRRH
+13 TPERLAS
-20 RGRRVRGEGPEVN
+20 
-33 FGKIQARGQFLRGWG
+33 I
-48 TGEAALVLH
+48 
-57 ARPAGAVLDGPLMK
+57 
-71 GREGYTATLLSSTAG
+71 
-86 DPNFA
+86 
-91 RGRAPIRPLVTPSPS
+91 
-106 SRPRTRNATLRPM
+106 
-119 TAPHTGTSPL
+119 
-129 VSVDP
+129 DP
-134 ATGDAVG
+134 ATGETVG
-141 SLPTTSIDAIPR
+141 TVPVTATDAIPR
-153 LVFQAREAQR
+153 LVFAARQAQR

-171 QRAEV
+171 QRVEV
-176 LRPAAARLKSEAK
+176 LRPAAARLKQEAR

-202 VAEAIGEAN
+202 LPEAVGEAN
-211 YCADSCSGELDEIVA
+211 YCADSFAGELDEIAA
-226 ALADVVR
+226 ALADIDR
-233 EDKNASSI
+233 EDKRVTSV
-241 LRHAPLGVCAAITPW
+241 LRFAPLGVCAAITPW

-271 VAGNSVLLKPSE
+271 VAGNTVLLKPSE
-283 ETTLVACEYAKI
+283 ETPLVACEYARI
-295 LNEFLPTGVL
+295 LNEFLPADVL

-338 LADAGP
+338 LGDAGP

-363 DADLELAA
+363 DADLDAAA

-388 TERIYVDAQIRE
+388 TERIYVASSVLD
-400 EFLRKMVARTN
+400 EFLRKMREKTL
-411 ALKQGDPREPGV
+411 ALRQGDPRAEGV
-423 NVGPMVNARQKAK
+423 GVGPMVNARQKSK
-436 VVAQIDAAVA
+436 VLAQIDDAVGR
-446 AGATL
+446 GATL
-451 VVGGEPRDGNFVAPT
+451 VAGGEPREGNFVAPT
-466 ILADV
+466 ILADCT
-471 DHSMEVMR
+471 HAMEIMR

-484 PVACVQAFTTVDE
+484 PVACVQAFDSVDQ

-519 RASDVAA
+519 RASAVAE
-526 RIEAGMVGINQ
+526 RIEAGMVGVNQ

-548 GAKES
+548 GVKES

-570 RVITAAKRG
+570 RVISRAK
-579 A
+579 